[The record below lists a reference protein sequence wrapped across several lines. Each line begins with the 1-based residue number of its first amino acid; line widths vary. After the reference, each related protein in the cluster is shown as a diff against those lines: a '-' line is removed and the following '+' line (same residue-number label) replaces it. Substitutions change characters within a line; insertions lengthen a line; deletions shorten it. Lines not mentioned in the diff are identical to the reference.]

1 MQNERAGGASVHC
14 RQVPALSDDA
24 EMTAPGHEILFEPVR
39 IGPVTTKN
47 RFYQVPH
54 CTGMGWHR
62 PRALAALRGMKAE
75 GGWGVV
81 CTEYCSVHPTSDD
94 GNLPF
99 ASLWDDEDVR
109 AHAWM
114 TEAVH
119 EHGALAG
126 VELWHGGAVANLDS
140 RLPALSIRSRA
151 AENRWILPPVQTRRL
166 EKSDIRD
173 IHRLQG
179 RAARRAREA
188 GFDIV
193 YVYAAHEYLLGEFL
207 DADRNDRGDEYGGSV
222 ENRVRIIRELIEITR
237 EAVGDECAVAARF
250 TIDAAVPETCEAFAL
265 LSELPDLWDLTVS
278 DYDVEMGS
286 SRFVKEGALAHSVAR
301 AKAMTGKPV
310 VAVGRFTSPD
320 SMVLHIR
327 NGTQDLIGA
336 ARPSISDPFLPN
348 KIKEGRSED
357 VRECIG
363 CNVCFAHNAIGVP
376 IRCTQN
382 PTMGEE
388 WRRGWHPEHI
398 APDGSIGRVLVIGGG
413 PAGLEVARVLG
424 RRGGRVMLAES
435 RRSLGGRVDKESR
448 LPGLSEWRRVADW
461 RLVQIG
467 KLDDVELFPGSPMSA
482 SDALELEAD
491 HIIVATGAR
500 WTTDGVG
507 RRRATPFELSEGV
520 PVLSADNVME
530 GDEIPPGRAL
540 IFDDD
545 HYYLGSV
552 LALELRRRGHE
563 VVIVTPA
570 GRVGH
575 WSAFTSEQDR
585 TYAALIEEKVEIVP
599 NQVLE
604 GVEEGLA
611 RTSCVFSGR
620 ETSIG
625 ADWVLPLTRREP
637 NDGIYW
643 DILAEREEGAL
654 ASIRRIGDCEAPGII
669 ASAVYSGYRIGVEMD
684 ASGGAISEE
693 TKRERERYLP

>member
-1 MQNERAGGASVHC
+1 MVRVFDE
-14 RQVPALSDDA
+14 P
-24 EMTAPGHEILFEPVR
+24 EMTASGHEILFEPVR

-62 PRALAALRGMKAE
+62 PRTLAALRGMKAE

-99 ASLWDDEDVR
+99 ASLWDDEDVK
-109 AHAWM
+109 AHALM

-119 EHGALAG
+119 EYGALAG
-126 VELWHGGAVANLDS
+126 VELWHGGAVPNLDS
-140 RLPALSIRSRA
+140 RLPALSIRSRP
-151 AENRWILPPVQTRRL
+151 AENRWVLPPIQTRRL
-166 EKSDIRD
+166 EKSDIRE
-173 IHRLQG
+173 IHRLQA
-179 RAARRAREA
+179 RAARRAVEA

-193 YVYAAHEYLLGEFL
+193 YVYTAHEYLLGEFL
-207 DADRNDRGDEYGGSV
+207 DPVRNDRSDEYGGSV
-222 ENRVRIIRELIEITR
+222 ENRVRIVRELIDVTR
-237 EAVGDECAVAARF
+237 EAVGEKCAVAARF
-250 TIDAAVPETCEAFAL
+250 TVDSVKPETYEAFAL

-286 SRFVKEGALAHSVAR
+286 SQFVREGALAQSVAR
-301 AKAMTGKPV
+301 AKALTRKPV
-310 VAVGRFTSPD
+310 VSVGRFTSPD
-320 SMVLHIR
+320 TMALHVR

-336 ARPSISDPFLPN
+336 ARPSISDPFLPR
-348 KIKEGRSED
+348 KVEEGRSED

-382 PTMGEE
+382 PTIGEE

-398 APDGSIGRVLVIGGG
+398 ASAGDIGRVLVIGGG
-413 PAGLEVARVLG
+413 PAGLEAARVLG
-424 RRGGRVMLAES
+424 RRGGRVMLAEAS
-435 RRSLGGRVDKESR
+435 RSLGGRVDKESR
-448 LPGLSEWRRVADW
+448 LPGLAEWRRVAEW
-461 RLVQIG
+461 RLIQIG
-467 KLDDVELFPGSPMSA
+467 KLDNVELFPGSPMSA
-482 SDALELEAD
+482 CDALEVEAD
-491 HIIVATGAR
+491 YIIVATGAR

-507 RRRATPFELSEGV
+507 RRRATPFELSAGV
-520 PVLSADNVME
+520 LVLSADSVLE
-530 GDEIPPGRAL
+530 GDETPPGRAL

-545 HYYLGSV
+545 HYYLGPV
-552 LALELRRRGHE
+552 LALELRRRGHD

-575 WSAFTSEQDR
+575 WSSFTSEQSR
-585 TYAALIEEKVEIVP
+585 TYAALIEQKVEIVP
-599 NQVLE
+599 NQILE
-604 GVEEGLA
+604 GVERGIV

-620 ETSIG
+620 ETNIS

-643 DILAEREEGAL
+643 DILAESAAGSL
-654 ASIRRIGDCEAPGII
+654 GSIRRTGDCEAPGII
-669 ASAVYSGYRIGVEMD
+669 ASAVYSGYRTGKELD
-684 ASGGAISEE
+684 ASGAPLSDE
-693 TKRERERYLP
+693 TRRERCAL